1 MTRRETTDR
10 PWRLVI
16 WGPGEV
22 GGSTLRAAHADPRF
36 EIVGVKVFSPHKAG
50 RDAGEVVGIDPIGVT
65 TTTSKEEILALDADC
80 VIVTPLPRTIM
91 SGLDDDVVDLLE
103 SGKSVVTT
111 AAYHNVAQRNWL
123 NSATTPSAR
132 LRTLA
137 GIKGAAQS
145 RAEEVQLAVGRLLT
159 AVPAL
164 DVLTDPILRKAV
176 DTVSPP
182 RATPQRLIDAC
193 RRGNSVLHGTG
204 VHPTYMVERQ
214 VAQLA
219 RLVPDVQH
227 IRFLE
232 AIDFGLAQEGMWG
245 GLRMWGFG
253 EDPSEIDSESLLA
266 YAGDFYYRDLV
277 SNVGHEI
284 FGLDPED
291 IRFERSLRGIPAR
304 SDIHVGGIDVRAG
317 QVGALHLRH
326 SGYLP
331 DGRCFFTNEECW
343 YLTPE
348 NATYGDEGLPYDTM
362 PRHGGHAYE
371 IRGANSR
378 LSGQISGTLRSV
390 SDNAVT
396 GASVQVMLAAVEAVC
411 TSEPGILI
419 DEAIPSYTLVEE
431 ATA

>member
-1 MTRRETTDR
+1 M
-10 PWRLVI
+10 
-16 WGPGEV
+16 

-65 TTTSKEEILALDADC
+65 TTTSREEIFALDADC
-80 VIVTPLPRTIM
+80 VIVTPLPRTVM
-91 SGLDDDVVDLLE
+91 EGLDNDVIDLLE

-123 NSATTPSAR
+123 NSASSPTAR
-132 LRTLA
+132 LRTLSR
-137 GIKGAAQS
+137 IKGAAQS
-145 RAEEVQLAVGRLLT
+145 KEEEAQLGVARLLT

-164 DVLTDPILRKAV
+164 DRLTDPVLRKAV
-176 DTVSPP
+176 EAVAPG

-214 VAQLA
+214 VAHLS

-227 IRFLE
+227 IRFVE
-232 AIDFGLAQEGMWG
+232 ALDFGLAPDGMWG
-245 GLRMWGFG
+245 GLKMWGFG
-253 EDPSEIDSESLLA
+253 KDPAEIDSESLLA
-266 YAGDFYYRDLV
+266 YAGDFYYRDLT
-277 SNVGHEI
+277 SNVGHAL
-284 FGLDPED
+284 FGADPEELR
-291 IRFERSLRGIPAR
+291 IERTLRGIPAK
-304 SDIHVGGIDVRAG
+304 SDLHVGGIDVRAG
-317 QVGALHLRH
+317 QVAGLHLKH

-348 NATYGDEGLPYDTM
+348 NAFYGDAGLPHGRLPD
-362 PRHGGHAYE
+362 HGGYAYE
-371 IRGANSR
+371 VTGATSR
-378 LSGQISGTLRSV
+378 LTGQISGTLRDV

-396 GASVQVMLAAVEAVC
+396 GTSVQVMLAAVEAAC

-419 DEAIPSYTLVEE
+419 DDSAPTYKLLEGDKA
-431 ATA
+431 